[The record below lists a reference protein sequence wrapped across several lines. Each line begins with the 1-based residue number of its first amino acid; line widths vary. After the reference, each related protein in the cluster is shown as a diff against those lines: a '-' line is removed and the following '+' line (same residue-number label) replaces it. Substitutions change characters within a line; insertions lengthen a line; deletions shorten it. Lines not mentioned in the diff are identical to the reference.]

1 MRVKQTAREWS
12 VTTVSPSINVS
23 SRFSLSLQEELRS
36 ADCRVQRRPPHFS
49 PPSRSV
55 SQAFTFGLSRSL
67 CNRFR
72 FDFPRARNA
81 ADKRWLDKDTCALR

>member
-23 SRFSLSLQEELRS
+23 SRFSLSLQEEPRS
-36 ADCRVQRRPPHFS
+36 ADCRVQRRPP
-49 PPSRSV
+49 PT
-55 SQAFTFGLSRSL
+55 QAFTFGLSRSL